1 VPGLDVVDP
10 LATRQHA
17 GVDGGDPG
25 APAREPAH
33 PLASGVTAIRGARSE
48 LRRQLREQRRLRMVT
63 LALVSLL
70 VLGALPLYFGIR
82 AATRDPVFNSLD
94 ALDVPSWAT
103 TKTED
108 RVDGS
113 RWCIME
119 CRFRERSVE
128 SQRAPD
134 ETARVYEGALAAAG
148 WQRWK
153 VAQCPDQPVDG
164 HYTCWQRDEYTLDL
178 WVRKPEC
185 AYDPLRLR
193 PTVGPS
199 GAPAAGPSAAVPCTG
214 AAVSIKVRNRIDDE
228 RGRPQPSQ
236 DPSLT
241 GEQPDPI
248 FTDDPLE
255 ATPAPS

>member
-1 VPGLDVVDP
+1 M
-10 LATRQHA
+10 
-17 GVDGGDPG
+17 
-25 APAREPAH
+25 AH
-33 PLASGVTAIRGARSE
+33 PLSAGVTAIRGARAE
-48 LRRQLREQRRLRMVT
+48 LRRQLREQRRLRMIT
-63 LALVSLL
+63 LVLVSVL

-94 ALDVPSWAT
+94 ALNIPRWAAV
-103 TKTED
+103 KTED

-113 RWCIME
+113 RWCIIQ
-119 CRFRERSVE
+119 CRFRERTVE

-134 ETARVYEGALAAAG
+134 DTAPVYEGALAAAG
-148 WQRWK
+148 WRRWK
-153 VAQCPDQPVDG
+153 VAQCPDAPVDG

-185 AYDPLRLR
+185 AYDPMRLR
-193 PTVGPS
+193 PTVGPT
-199 GAPAAGPSAAVPCTG
+199 GEPAAGRSAAPSAAAGGDCSG

-228 RGRPQPSQ
+228 RGRQQPSQ

-248 FTDDPLE
+248 FSDDPLSP
-255 ATPAPS
+255 TPAPS